1 MTIKVNVVSSQS
13 INVSLKSK
21 SLIKVN
27 TILSQLDSVASPT
40 SLNDL
45 EDFNPSGVQDK
56 YLVMYDAATQK
67 YVTVNPDVVL
77 SAASNTETTQPGLP
91 QDFIDTLDVDLDNKI
106 DLDAG
111 GF

>member
-1 MTIKVNVVSSQS
+1 MTYQVTQSVQSYSVKLQSSPKFKISVSAEAS
-13 INVSLKSK
+13 
-21 SLIKVN
+21 
-27 TILSQLDSVASPT
+27 SVAG
-40 SLNDL
+40 SLTDL
-45 EDFNPSGVQDK
+45 NDFNPSGVQDK

-77 SAASNTETTQPGLP
+77 SSAVTDPISPGLP